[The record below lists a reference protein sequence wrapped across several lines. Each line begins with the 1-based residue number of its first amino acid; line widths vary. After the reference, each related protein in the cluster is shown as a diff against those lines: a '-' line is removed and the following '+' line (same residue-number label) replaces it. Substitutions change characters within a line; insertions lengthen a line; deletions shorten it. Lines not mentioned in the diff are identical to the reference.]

1 MVNRNK
7 QHAGHDTDKINES
20 DRVAVL
26 SYISELL
33 PPKKKHSQEI
43 PVSDE
48 LIVSLADAHENRR
61 AQQVTEWEQM
71 RRRSMHQTA

>member
-1 MVNRNK
+1 MVNRNNK
-7 QHAGHDTDKINES
+7 HAGHETDKLNES
-20 DRVAVL
+20 DRAAVY

-33 PPKKKHSQEI
+33 PLNKKHSQENPI
-43 PVSDE
+43 NDE

-71 RRRSMHQTA
+71 RRRSMHHTA